1 MDNMLQKNNDNN
13 KGFSSTFVESKL
25 LNIVPYISK
34 HGKIILANQ
43 MNHVLMDQDATFDGD
58 AMELEQKGLAY
69 TCMINDEPV
78 ASAGM
83 KIIWDGVAEGWVLAS
98 SKVWEHPVLVARAI
112 KKNFAR
118 LAKEHKIN
126 RVQTAVRAD
135 FQIGLKFAK
144 WLGLEEEGLMKKY
157 GFDGSDHYR
166 YARIFT

>member
-1 MDNMLQKNNDNN
+1 MIKNIL
-13 KGFSSTFVESKL
+13 E
-25 LNIVPYISK
+25 IVPYISK

-43 MNHVLMDQDATFDGD
+43 MNHVLMDIDAKFDGE
-58 AMELEQKGLAY
+58 AMELEEQGLAY
-69 TCMINDEPV
+69 TCLINEEPV

-98 SKVWEHPVLVARAI
+98 SKVWQHPLVIARAI

-118 LAKEHKIN
+118 LAKENNIH
-126 RVQTAVRAD
+126 RVQTAVRAE
-135 FQIGLKFAK
+135 FTMGLKFAK

-166 YARIFT
+166 YARLF

>member
-1 MDNMLQKNNDNN
+1 MDR
-13 KGFSSTFVESKL
+13 L

-34 HGKIILANQ
+34 HGKIILASQ
-43 MNHVLMDQDATFDGD
+43 MNHVLMDKDAEFDGD

-69 TCMINDEPV
+69 TCMIKNEPI

-83 KIIWDGVAEGWVLAS
+83 KIIWGGVAEGWVLAT
-98 SKVWEHPVLVARAI
+98 SKVWNHPLIIARAI

-118 LAKEHKIN
+118 LAKENKIK

-135 FQIGLKFAK
+135 FKTGLKFAK
-144 WLGLEEEGLMKKY
+144 WLGLENEGLMKHY

-166 YARIFT
+166 YARIF

>member
-1 MDNMLQKNNDNN
+1 MTKNLLQ
-13 KGFSSTFVESKL
+13 
-25 LNIVPYISK
+25 IVPYIST

-43 MNHVLMDQDATFDGD
+43 MNHVLMDKDAQYEGD
-58 AMELEQKGLAY
+58 AKKLEENNLDY
-69 TCMINDEPV
+69 TCIINNEPI

-83 KIIWDGVAEGWVLAS
+83 KIMWDGVAEGWVLAT
-98 SKVWEHPVLVARAI
+98 SKVWNHPIVIARAI

-118 LAKEHKIN
+118 LAKENNIK

-135 FQIGLKFAK
+135 FKIGLKFAS

-166 YARIFT
+166 YARIF

>member
-1 MDNMLQKNNDNN
+1 MDNI
-13 KGFSSTFVESKL
+13 

-69 TCMINDEPV
+69 TCMINNKPI

-83 KIIWDGVAEGWVLAS
+83 KMIWDGVAEGWVLAS
-98 SKVWEHPVLVARAI
+98 YKVWQHPVLVAKAI

-118 LAKEHKIN
+118 LARLHGIK

-135 FQIGLKFAK
+135 FKIGLKFAK
-144 WLGLEEEGLMKKY
+144 WLGLQEEGLMKKY

-166 YARIFT
+166 YARIF

>member
-1 MDNMLQKNNDNN
+1 MMDNI
-13 KGFSSTFVESKL
+13 

-83 KIIWDGVAEGWVLAS
+83 KMIWDGVAEGWVLAS
-98 SKVWEHPVLVARAI
+98 SKVWQHPVLVAKAI

-118 LAKEHKIN
+118 LARLHGIK

-135 FQIGLKFAK
+135 FKMGLKFAK

>member
-1 MDNMLQKNNDNN
+1 MDNI
-13 KGFSSTFVESKL
+13 

-43 MNHVLMDQDATFDGD
+43 MNHVLMDKDARFEGE
-58 AMELEQKGLAY
+58 ARELEQPGLAY
-69 TCMINDEPV
+69 TCMINNEPITC
-78 ASAGM
+78 AGM

-98 SKVWEHPVLVARAI
+98 AKVWQHPLLIARAI

-118 LAKEHKIN
+118 LAKEHNIK

-135 FQIGLKFAK
+135 YATGLKFAK
-144 WLGLEEEGLMKKY
+144 WLGLENEGLMKHY

-166 YARIFT
+166 YARIF